1 MALLFFS
8 YITIDMGKRCLLF
21 IAALF
26 VTTCAS
32 ACLSAHQNRIF
43 PIGISSRGL
52 VVLEVHLERSD
63 DEDGGAAPDELDPVW
78 YGKVYCNTYK
88 DYELQESDTLGIL
101 KDFKESELA
110 EKLKEYLSR
119 CIDKAKALPQ
129 FVKAQREMITFYGYS
144 AGAGV
149 KVISDTVKQ
158 TASVR
163 VTPKH
168 MANIPIFSSNF
179 PLYEDY
185 QSYFGEVDDT
195 AAYVASLET
204 GLLVGSVRKYTLGKQ
219 ALYIVHLE
227 SGQLYP
233 DPENEKKVHAAESKH
248 FTDTGLFTEPVMHH
262 GHGFDFY
269 ILE

>member
-1 MALLFFS
+1 MKKNLILLFS
-8 YITIDMGKRCLLF
+8 IVYF
-21 IAALF
+21 IQ
-26 VTTCAS
+26 AS

-43 PIGISSRGL
+43 PIGVSAKGL
-52 VVLEVHLERSD
+52 LVLEVHLDRSD
-63 DEDGGAAPDELDPVW
+63 DVESEDGRDVIGNPTW

-88 DYELQESDTLGIL
+88 NYELQQSDTLGIL
-101 KDFKESELA
+101 KDFKESELT
-110 EKLKEYLSR
+110 EKLKPYLQQCNIR
-119 CIDKAKALPQ
+119 IKDLPQ
-129 FVKAQREMITFYGYS
+129 FVAAQKESITFYGYS

-149 KVISDTVKQ
+149 KVISDTIKQ

-168 MANIPIFSSNF
+168 IANIPIFLSNF
-179 PLYEDY
+179 PLYQDY

-195 AAYVASLET
+195 AAYVASMET
-204 GLLVGSVRKYTLGKQ
+204 GLLVGSARKYTLGKK

-248 FTDTGLFTEPVMHH
+248 FIETGLFTEPVMHH

>member
-1 MALLFFS
+1 MKKHILLI
-8 YITIDMGKRCLLF
+8 ITLVYSLHS
-21 IAALF
+21 L
-26 VTTCAS
+26 

-43 PIGISSRGL
+43 PIGISSQGL
-52 VVLEVHLERSD
+52 MVLEVHLDRSD
-63 DEDGGAAPDELDPVW
+63 DVESEDGRDVIGNPTW

-88 DYELQESDTLGIL
+88 DYELQHSDTLGIL
-101 KDFKESELA
+101 KDFKESELI
-110 EKLKEYLSR
+110 EKLNPYISQ
-119 CIDKAKALPQ
+119 CIDKTNSLPQ
-129 FVKAQREMITFYGYS
+129 FVAAQKESITFYGYS

-168 MANIPIFSSNF
+168 VANIPIFSSNF
-179 PLYEDY
+179 PLYQDY
-185 QSYFGEVDDT
+185 QAYFGEVDDT
-195 AAYVASLET
+195 AAYVASMET
-204 GLLVGSVRKYTLGKQ
+204 GLLVGSARKYTLGKK

-248 FTDTGLFTEPVMHH
+248 FIETGLFVEPVMHH